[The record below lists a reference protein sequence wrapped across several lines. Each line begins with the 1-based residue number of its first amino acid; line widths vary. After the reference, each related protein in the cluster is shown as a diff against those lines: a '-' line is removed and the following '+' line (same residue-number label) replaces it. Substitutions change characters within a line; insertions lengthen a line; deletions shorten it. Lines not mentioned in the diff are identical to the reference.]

1 MASRP
6 DGQYIASMGDAA
18 PAAVKDVNESA
29 FEADV
34 IARSREVP
42 VLVDFWAAWCGPCRV
57 LGPILE
63 REVAALGGRV
73 ELVKVNTDKNPEL
86 AARYDIQ
93 GIPAVKAFSGGAV
106 TKEFVGVQSADF
118 LRRWLAELAPS
129 PGKQALA
136 AATALVAK
144 NDRAGA
150 EAALRSLQGDPEVG
164 DQAAVALAGL
174 LVDAGR
180 ADDAEAALAS
190 VDARSPQADAADAI
204 RRRLTFARD
213 AAAFGGRDAAAAALA
228 RDPND
233 LEARF
238 ALASAHAAALEWE
251 PALAELLDLV
261 KRNRKFRDDGARR
274 AMLAIFD
281 HLGPQNPFVSDYR
294 RQLQIVT

>member
-1 MASRP
+1 MAQA
-6 DGQYIASMGDAA
+6 G
-18 PAAVKDVNESA
+18 AVKDVNEAA

-42 VLVDFWAAWCGPCRV
+42 VVVDFWAPWCAPCRT

-73 ELVKVNTDKNPEL
+73 ELVKVDTDANPKL
-86 AARYDIQ
+86 AARYEIR
-93 GIPAVKAFSGGAV
+93 GIPAVKAFTMGDVAR
-106 TKEFVGVQSADF
+106 EFVGVQSADF

-129 PGKQALA
+129 PGRQALA
-136 AATALVAK
+136 AAAALVAK

-150 EAALRSLQGDPEVG
+150 EATLRPLLGDPEVG
-164 DQAAVALAGL
+164 NSAGVALGEL
-174 LVDAGR
+174 LLDDGR

-190 VDARSPQADAADAI
+190 VDPRSPQADAADAA
-204 RRRLTFARD
+204 RRRITFARD
-213 AAAFGGRDAAAAALA
+213 AAAFGGRDAATAALA

-238 ALASAHAAALEWE
+238 ALASAHAAALAWE
-251 PALAELLDLV
+251 PALAELLELV
-261 KRNRKFRDDGARR
+261 RRNRKFRDDGARL
-274 AMLAIFD
+274 AMLAIFE
-281 HLGPQNPFVSDYR
+281 HLGPQHPLVSDYR

>member
-1 MASRP
+1 MAQA
-6 DGQYIASMGDAA
+6 G
-18 PAAVKDVNESA
+18 AVKDVKESA

-42 VLVDFWAAWCGPCRV
+42 VVVDFWASWCAPCRV

-73 ELVKVNTDKNPEL
+73 ELVKVDTDANPSL
-86 AARYDIQ
+86 AARYQIR
-93 GIPAVKAFSGGAV
+93 GIPAVKAFVGGEV
-106 TKEFVGVQSADF
+106 TNEFVGVQSADF

-129 PGKQALA
+129 SAKQALGA
-136 AATALVAK
+136 AAVLAAK
-144 NDRAGA
+144 GDRTGA
-150 EAALRSLQGDPEVG
+150 ESAFRALLGDAEVG
-164 DQAAVALAGL
+164 DMAAVGLAEL
-174 LVDAGR
+174 LLDAGR

-190 VDARSPQADAADAI
+190 VDPRGAQADAADAI
-204 RRRLTFARD
+204 RRRMAFARD
-213 AAAFGGRDAAAAALA
+213 AAAFGGRDAAIAALA
-228 RDPND
+228 RDPKD

-251 PALAELLDLV
+251 PALAELLELV

-274 AMLAIFD
+274 AMLVIFD
-281 HLGPQNPFVSDYR
+281 HLGAQNPLVSEFR

>member
-1 MASRP
+1 M
-6 DGQYIASMGDAA
+6 GQS
-18 PAAVKDVNESA
+18 AAVRDVNEAA

-42 VLVDFWAAWCGPCRV
+42 VVVDFWAAWCQPCRV
-57 LGPILE
+57 LGPIIE

-73 ELVKVNTDKNPEL
+73 ELVKVDTDANPKL
-86 AARYDIQ
+86 AARYEIR
-93 GIPAVKAFSGGAV
+93 GIPAVKAFSGGEV
-106 TKEFVGVQSADF
+106 VKEFVGVQSADF

-136 AATALVAK
+136 AGAALAVK
-144 NDRAGA
+144 GDRAGA
-150 EAALRSLQGDPEVG
+150 EKAFRALQGDPEVG
-164 DQAAVALAGL
+164 EHAKVALAEVL
-174 LVDAGR
+174 LDTGR
-180 ADDAEAALAS
+180 ADEAEAALAA
-190 VDARSPQADAADAI
+190 VDPRSPQADDADAA
-204 RRRLTFARD
+204 RRRIAFARD
-213 AAAFGGRDAAAAALA
+213 AAAFGGKDAAAAALA

-251 PALAELLDLV
+251 AALGEFLELV
-261 KRNRKFRDDGARR
+261 KRNRKFRDDGARK

-281 HLGPQNPFVSDYR
+281 HVGQQHPLVSEFR

>member
-1 MASRP
+1 MA
-6 DGQYIASMGDAA
+6 QAA
-18 PAAVKDVNESA
+18 PVKDVNESA

-42 VLVDFWAAWCGPCRV
+42 VVVDFWAAWCAPCRT

-73 ELVKVNTDKNPEL
+73 ELVKVDTDANPKL
-86 AARYDIQ
+86 AARYEIR
-93 GIPAVKAFSGGAV
+93 GIPAVKAFSGGEV
-106 TKEFVGVQSADF
+106 TREFVGVQSADF
-118 LRRWLAELAPS
+118 LRRWLA
-129 PGKQALA
+129 
-136 AATALVAK
+136 
-144 NDRAGA
+144 RAGA
-150 EAALRSLQGDPEVG
+150 VAGEAGARGGGGARGEGRSRGRRGARCGALQGDPEVG
-164 DQAAVALAGL
+164 NAAAVALAEL
-174 LVDAGR
+174 LLDDGR
-180 ADDAEAALAS
+180 ADDAEAVLAS
-190 VDARSPQADAADAI
+190 VNPRSPQADVAEAT

-251 PALAELLDLV
+251 AALGELLELV

-274 AMLAIFD
+274 AMLVIFD
-281 HLGPQNPFVSDYR
+281 HLGAQHPLVSEYR